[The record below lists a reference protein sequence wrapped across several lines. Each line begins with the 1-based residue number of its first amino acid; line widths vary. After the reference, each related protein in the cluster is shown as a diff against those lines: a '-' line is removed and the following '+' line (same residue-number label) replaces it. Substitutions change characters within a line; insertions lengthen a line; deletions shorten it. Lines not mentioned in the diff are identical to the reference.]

1 MNWNQERVNIIY
13 ASNDGYACHLA
24 ASLVS
29 LLENNRQIPNLDV
42 YVLSVGMSS
51 QYQERLKE
59 LAW

>member
-42 YVLSVGMSS
+42 YVLPS
-51 QYQERLKE
+51 
-59 LAW
+59 A